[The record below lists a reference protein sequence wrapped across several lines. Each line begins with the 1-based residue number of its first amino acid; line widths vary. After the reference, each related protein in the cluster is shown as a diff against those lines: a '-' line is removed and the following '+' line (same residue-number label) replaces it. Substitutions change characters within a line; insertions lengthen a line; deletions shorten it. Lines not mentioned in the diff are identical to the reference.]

1 MTIDEIYK
9 IVKILA
15 NKENRGW
22 IKPSEFN
29 LLAKRVQL
37 DIIKD
42 RIGKVSPDGTN
53 NGYRDDASIQDELRT
68 VMEESGALSSTTSGH
83 SLPTSY
89 LHFISAK
96 YNEYEIDMVNH
107 GEITKRKRSQLNPPS
122 SDSPI
127 GVIIGDYLRVY
138 ISSGEF
144 VEGCGV
150 VKMMYIKEPTA
161 PSWAYN
167 TLNNVEVYNSS
178 SSVQI
183 ALPESTHK
191 EVIHRILAYVGV
203 TLREKDVVEFGTSTV
218 LEQNK

>member
-42 RIGKVSPDGTN
+42 RVGRVSPDGTS
-53 NGYRDDASIQDELRT
+53 NGYRNDASIHDELRT
-68 VMEESGALSSTTSGH
+68 VIVEGTLSSTTGGH
-83 SLPTSY
+83 TIPANY
-89 LHFISAK
+89 LHFVSVK

-107 GEITKRKRSQLNPPS
+107 GEVTKRKRSQLNPPS
-122 SDSPI
+122 PDSPI
-127 GVIIGDYLRVY
+127 GVIIGDYLKIY
-138 ISSGEF
+138 ISGGEF
-144 VEGCGV
+144 VEGNGV
-150 VKMMYIKEPTA
+150 VKMTYIQEPSA
-161 PSWAYN
+161 PNWAYN
-167 TLNNVEVYNSS
+167 TLNNIEVYNSS
-178 SSVQI
+178 SSTQI
-183 ALPESTHK
+183 TLPESTHK

>member
-1 MTIDEIYK
+1 M
-9 IVKILA
+9 
-15 NKENRGW
+15 
-22 IKPSEFN
+22 
-29 LLAKRVQL
+29 
-37 DIIKD
+37 
-42 RIGKVSPDGTN
+42 
-53 NGYRDDASIQDELRT
+53 
-68 VMEESGALSSTTSGH
+68 
-83 SLPTSY
+83 
-89 LHFISAK
+89 
-96 YNEYEIDMVNH
+96 
-107 GEITKRKRSQLNPPS
+107 
-122 SDSPI
+122 
-127 GVIIGDYLRVY
+127 
-138 ISSGEF
+138 
-144 VEGCGV
+144 